1 MSSNVQPQGRTE
13 TVVPRAARTPAR
25 PFVGR
30 DQELDELSTL
40 LDDAAEGR
48 GSLVL
53 VTGEP
58 GIGKTRLMEEL
69 AGLAAGRGWTRLFG
83 RCWEEGGAPAYWPW
97 IQVVRAAGAEFDR
110 LAASGSE
117 TVVDPEAVRFRLF
130 DEVTKLLGDAA
141 RERRLLVVLDDLHAA
156 DAPSLLLLRFL
167 SERVAGSTIFVVGA
181 YRPGEARVHDLAD
194 LFAELVRV
202 GRRIPLRELSVADV
216 ESYVTVMTGDLPA
229 RPVVAR
235 LHQITG
241 GNPFF
246 LGEMVRLL
254 AVDGRLPDSEAE
266 VRDPLIR
273 LPEEVRALIRRRVA
287 GLSREAVSTL
297 RVAAV
302 VGREFELPI
311 LQRAVHLS
319 PPRLVDVLSE
329 TVAAGVVASDAAA
342 RRYSFAHELVR
353 ETLYE
358 DLPAARRLELHLTIG
373 RALEELHRH
382 DLESHLSE
390 IAHHLALAA
399 PLGDPDT
406 AVDYLVR
413 AGDRSAA
420 VLAYEEAAVH
430 YQRALGLLGTLAEPS
445 AERRCELLV
454 RLGDAQWRSGE
465 TKGARSSFE
474 EAIAAARRLGAAE
487 LHARAARGYVDALGG
502 FILFARFEAGATG
515 ADVLEEALA
524 LLPEQDSPLRARLLA
539 CLAVELYSVNEPV
552 ERRVAISGEALEM
565 ARRLGDSEA
574 LGMALHA
581 RHWALATP
589 DLVHE
594 RLAHTGEMLRVA
606 DEVSS
611 RELAFLAHNAR
622 FHCFLELCEGRG
634 MDAEIGAMA
643 ELAELMRQPFY
654 RWHVVC
660 LRTVR
665 ATLAGRFADAER
677 LASEALAIAGLR
689 HSEFASYV
697 YRYAQLLAIRWAQ
710 GRLGEIW
717 KSIDHHADRF
727 PWIPRWRDALAAAA
741 SGDERAARAELE
753 RHAGGG
759 FEELHRDGLW
769 VLHLCALAEACVLIS
784 DERRGAELYELLLPF
799 ADRNAVSYTQQ
810 PFGPVALR
818 LGMLA
823 AQARRWEEAERHF
836 SAAAERCDLLG
847 ARAIRA
853 RVLCEHARMLAGR
866 DETGD
871 RERAAELT
879 AEARSLCEELGLD
892 GLFEQLERG
901 SQREETTV
909 LRREGEFWTI
919 GYAGE
924 TFRLRDVKGL
934 RYIACLLAAPGR
946 DVHALELVSAAE
958 GHGPDRRARLAA
970 AELTASFPGDAGPTL
985 DEAAKE
991 AYRRR
996 LEDLGED
1003 LQQARDWGD
1012 EERAARAAEEIDFLT
1027 RELAQAVGL
1036 GGRNREATSPA
1047 ERARISVTKAIKKA
1061 ITLIGRESPTLASH
1075 LEASIHTGRFCRYA
1089 PPGEAP
1095 PRWSL

>member
-1 MSSNVQPQGRTE
+1 MSSDVQPRRTE
-13 TVVPRAARTPAR
+13 VVAQRAERPAAR

-30 DQELDELSTL
+30 DHELDELRAAL
-40 LDDAAEGR
+40 EDAAQGR

-53 VTGEP
+53 VTGEA
-58 GIGKTRLMEEL
+58 GVGKTRLMEEL
-69 AGLAAGRGWTRLFG
+69 AGLAAGRGWTMLFG

-97 IQVVRAAGAEFDR
+97 VQIVRAAGAEFDR
-110 LAASGSE
+110 LATSDTEA
-117 TVVDPEAVRFRLF
+117 TVDPEAVRFRLF
-130 DEVTKLLGDAA
+130 DEVARFLYESA
-141 RERRLLVVLDDLHAA
+141 RERRLLLVLDDLHAA

-167 SERVAGSTIFVVGA
+167 SERVAGSTILVVGA
-181 YRPGEARVHDLAD
+181 YRPGEARVHDLAE

-202 GRRIPLRELSVADV
+202 GTRIPLRGLNVADV
-216 ESYVTVMTGDLPA
+216 ESYVTAVTGEPPP

-246 LGEMVRLL
+246 LGEIVRLL
-254 AVDGRLPDSEAE
+254 VVDGRLPDSGTQL
-266 VRDPLIR
+266 RDPLLR

-287 GLSREAVSTL
+287 GLSHEAVSTL

-302 VGREFELPI
+302 VGREFDLPI
-311 LQRAVHLS
+311 LQRAVLLS
-319 PPRLVDVLSE
+319 PSRLADVLGES
-329 TVAAGVVASDAAA
+329 VAAGVVAGAPGERA
-342 RRYSFAHELVR
+342 YSFAHELVR

-373 RALEELHRH
+373 RALQELHRH

-390 IAHHLALAA
+390 IAHHLALAT
-399 PLGDPDT
+399 PLGEPDT

-430 YQRALGLLGTLAEPS
+430 YRRALGLLGTLAEPS
-445 AERRCELLV
+445 PERRCDLLV

-487 LHARAARGYVDALGG
+487 LLARAARGYVDALGG

-515 ADVLEEALA
+515 ADVLEEALGQ
-524 LLPEQDSPLRARLLA
+524 LPTGDSPLRARLLA

-552 ERRVAISGEALEM
+552 ERRVALSGEAVEM

-594 RLAHTGEMLRVA
+594 RLEHTEEMLRVA
-606 DEVSS
+606 DEVGS

-622 FHCFLELCEGRG
+622 FHCLLELCEGRG
-634 MDAEIGAMA
+634 MDAEIGTMA
-643 ELAELMRQPFY
+643 ELAELLRQPFY
-654 RWHVVC
+654 RWHVLC

-665 ATLAGRFADAER
+665 AIVAGRFADAER
-677 LASEALAIAGLR
+677 LAHEALAIAGLR

-717 KSIDHHADRF
+717 KSIDHHSDRF
-727 PWIPRWRDALAAAA
+727 PWIPRWRDSLAAAA
-741 SGDERAARAELE
+741 LGDVRAARAEVE
-753 RHAGGG
+753 RHAARG
-759 FEELHRDGLW
+759 FSDLHRDGLW
-769 VLHLCALAEACVLIS
+769 ILHLCALAEACVLIG
-784 DERRGAELYELLLPF
+784 DDRRGAELYELLLPF

-823 AQARRWEEAERHF
+823 RMASRWEAAEQHF
-836 SAAAERCDLLG
+836 RTAAERCELLG
-847 ARAIRA
+847 ARAVRAHVLGEHAKMLRA
-853 RVLCEHARMLAGR
+853 RGQAG
-866 DETGD
+866 DHQ
-871 RERAAELT
+871 RAAELL
-879 AEARSLCEELGLD
+879 AEASALCGELGLD
-892 GLFEQLERG
+892 GLLERFEPG
-901 SQREETTV
+901 AARDETAV

-924 TFRLRDVKGL
+924 TFRLRDLRGL
-934 RYIACLLAAPGR
+934 RYIACLLAAPGKNL
-946 DVHALELVSAAE
+946 HALELVSAVM
-958 GHGPDRRARLAA
+958 GNLPDGRAGRVRP
-970 AELTASFPGDAGPTL
+970 ELPASWPGDAGPPL
-985 DEAAKE
+985 DEAAKA

-996 LEDLGED
+996 LEELGDD

-1012 EERAARAAEEIDFLT
+1012 EERAARVAEEIDFLT

-1036 GGRNREATSPA
+1036 GGRDREVTSPA

-1061 ITLIGRESPTLASH
+1061 ITLISKESPALASH

-1089 PPGEAP
+1089 PPAETP
-1095 PRWSL
+1095 PRWTL